1 MERADILYGQ
11 RMEAIIE
18 SLDPSEVA
26 LAKTLLANN
35 RITQDQIKDFL
46 LLRKRLD
53 NEGKPYLGDILVE
66 KGHITKETLAEFFS
80 ENNHLYRTFLSTLV
94 EGGYLNESQRQKIL
108 GDPESAKTIVAVM
121 EKQGIM
127 TKDNF
132 IKLFSSKVNALRL
145 GDWLLAKR
153 KIDPSLLKNAL
164 EEQKIYRFEDYLIY
178 HGILPKET
186 VDAIKDKLGLV

>member
-1 MERADILYGQ
+1 
-11 RMEAIIE
+11 MEAIIE

-26 LAKTLLANN
+26 LAKTLLANG
-35 RITQDQIKDFL
+35 RVTQDQIKDFL
-46 LLRKRLD
+46 QLRKRLD
-53 NEGKPYLGDILVE
+53 SEGKPYLGDILVE
-66 KGHITKETLAEFFS
+66 KGHITKETLAEFFT
-80 ENNHLYRTFLSTLV
+80 ENNHLYKTFLSSLV

-108 GDPESAKTIVAVM
+108 NDPESSKTIVAVM
-121 EKQGIM
+121 EKLGIM

-153 KIDPSLLKNAL
+153 KIDPNLLKTAL
-164 EEQKIYRFEDYLIY
+164 EEQKIYRFEDYLVY
-178 HGILPKET
+178 HGILPRQT